1 MSAVACYQRNGKTG
15 NLEMLAIDM
24 TAKTD
29 TMQVTDKH
37 RQGTGT
43 GRASCWVMKERNIMS
58 EKNVMHTMQTA
69 TLTVFREKQI
79 DIEQI
84 LHPDNPSLNISHSVQ
99 MMKNVVRLYVSL
111 RLKHFCKTFRQTRLD
126 KNIRRSLA
134 KSILFQNQ

>member
-43 GRASCWVMKERNIMS
+43 GSPSCWVNTNLLVTDRSALIM
-58 EKNVMHTMQTA
+58 NDVTYIVLIMH
-69 TLTVFREKQI
+69 F
-79 DIEQI
+79 
-84 LHPDNPSLNISHSVQ
+84 
-99 MMKNVVRLYVSL
+99 
-111 RLKHFCKTFRQTRLD
+111 F
-126 KNIRRSLA
+126 
-134 KSILFQNQ
+134 

>member
-43 GRASCWVMKERNIMS
+43 GSLSSWDFLKS
-58 EKNVMHTMQTA
+58 
-69 TLTVFREKQI
+69 REG
-79 DIEQI
+79 
-84 LHPDNPSLNISHSVQ
+84 PG
-99 MMKNVVRLYVSL
+99 
-111 RLKHFCKTFRQTRLD
+111 FF
-126 KNIRRSLA
+126 
-134 KSILFQNQ
+134 

>member
-43 GRASCWVMKERNIMS
+43 GSLSSWENILREGAKKCHALQVRNIFPTRNFS
-58 EKNVMHTMQTA
+58 PSPEKALCVYIGN
-69 TLTVFREKQI
+69 L
-79 DIEQI
+79 
-84 LHPDNPSLNISHSVQ
+84 
-99 MMKNVVRLYVSL
+99 
-111 RLKHFCKTFRQTRLD
+111 
-126 KNIRRSLA
+126 
-134 KSILFQNQ
+134 

>member
-43 GRASCWVMKERNIMS
+43 GSPSCWVDTDVENNCTYVDIR
-58 EKNVMHTMQTA
+58 H
-69 TLTVFREKQI
+69 LRRE
-79 DIEQI
+79 
-84 LHPDNPSLNISHSVQ
+84 LVQ
-99 MMKNVVRLYVSL
+99 R
-111 RLKHFCKTFRQTRLD
+111 HW
-126 KNIRRSLA
+126 
-134 KSILFQNQ
+134 

>member
-43 GRASCWVMKERNIMS
+43 GSPSCWVIR
-58 EKNVMHTMQTA
+58 TQW
-69 TLTVFREKQI
+69 
-79 DIEQI
+79 
-84 LHPDNPSLNISHSVQ
+84 
-99 MMKNVVRLYVSL
+99 VR
-111 RLKHFCKTFRQTRLD
+111 K
-126 KNIRRSLA
+126 
-134 KSILFQNQ
+134 

>member
-43 GRASCWVMKERNIMS
+43 GRASCWGRLQNTDWKWKIQFILATFFS
-58 EKNVMHTMQTA
+58 SNV
-69 TLTVFREKQI
+69 I
-79 DIEQI
+79 I
-84 LHPDNPSLNISHSVQ
+84 
-99 MMKNVVRLYVSL
+99 
-111 RLKHFCKTFRQTRLD
+111 
-126 KNIRRSLA
+126 
-134 KSILFQNQ
+134 